1 MPKPQYRQHFRDSWL
16 QDPHLKDW
24 LQVIESTTG
33 QEAKCKF
40 CGTTLRSHYGDLKSH
55 GMSKKHQ
62 QNKKVITTQPKIPF
76 KPEPIGSKKKQ
87 EARLALFTAM
97 HTSIRVVDHLG
108 EVYNNNHEKD
118 IEKVQLHRTKCTSI
132 IKNVLALH
140 FTEVLKKDFKDQP
153 FSLII
158 DESTDITVHKYLGL
172 IIIYYSKLHQKI
184 VSTFLDLVKIHECNA
199 EGIVST
205 IKKTIKRFDLR
216 LENLMGIGTDN
227 ASVMVGV
234 NNGVYA
240 KLKEEVPHLILVRC
254 LCHSLQLA
262 VSAAAKEFLPRNLEF
277 LIRETYD
284 WFSRSSSR
292 QSLYKKLYETI
303 NDGQKPLKIVQACQ
317 TRWLSIESAVSRIYT
332 QWLELKTHFSIA
344 KVHERCH
351 TAELLHSMY
360 ANEMNYAYISFLYP
374 ILIEINRV
382 NKMFESTDTDHTKL
396 CEELINL
403 INMLVNKVT
412 LPTNKFNIFTQNI
425 RDFLDKKCYLGFRF
439 HNQILEM
446 REKGLPREDE
456 EMMRHRCMTFIVNLI
471 EEIKNRLPENLTL
484 MKKISRISVEQAL
497 NHNKEPLTDIMT
509 QFNKSAEHIA
519 RVDDQWHQIH
529 LLKWNETKN
538 TKKFWNEVLHF
549 KDAQGESRF
558 EELATFAFTLLILPH
573 SNADVERLFSSMNVI
588 KNKQRNRIKLNL
600 LTAIL
605 RVRCGLRLEGKC
617 CNDYEI
623 PVSVIKQIGTKES
636 YQSETEDDGADIND
650 SSEEEEMV

>member
-1 MPKPQYRQHFRDSWL
+1 MQL
-16 QDPHLKDW
+16 
-24 LQVIESTTG
+24 
-33 QEAKCKF
+33 
-40 CGTTLRSHYGDLKSH
+40 
-55 GMSKKHQ
+55 
-62 QNKKVITTQPKIPF
+62 KIPF
-76 KPEPIGSKKKQ
+76 KPEPPASKKKE

-97 HTSIRVVDHLG
+97 HSSIRVIDHLG
-108 EVYNNNHEKD
+108 EVINHNHEKD
-118 IEKVQLHRTKCTSI
+118 YEKVQLHRTKCTSI

-140 FTEVLKKDFKDQP
+140 FTEMLKEDFKDQP
-153 FSLII
+153 FSLLI
-158 DESTDITVHKYLGL
+158 DESTDIAVHKFLGF
-172 IIIYYSKLHQKI
+172 IIIYYSKLHQTI
-184 VSTFLDLVKIHECNA
+184 VSTYLDLAELHECNA
-199 EGIVST
+199 EGIVSA
-205 IKKTIKRFDLR
+205 IKKTLKRFDLR

-234 NNGVYA
+234 NNGVHS

-262 VSAAAKEFLPRNLEF
+262 VSAAAKQFLPRNLEF

-292 QSLYKKLYETI
+292 QSLYNELYKTI
-303 NDGQKPLKIVQACQ
+303 NDGQTPLKIVQACQ

-360 ANEMNYAYISFLYP
+360 ANEMNYTYISFLYP

-382 NKMFESTDTDHTKL
+382 NKMFESKDIDHTKL
-396 CEELINL
+396 CEELTNL
-403 INMLVNKVT
+403 IDMLVSKVT
-412 LPTNKFNIFTQNI
+412 LPTNKVDIFSQNI
-425 RDFLDKKCYLGFRF
+425 RDFLDKNCYLGYRF
-439 HNQILEM
+439 EKEIHEM
-446 REKGLPREDE
+446 REKGLPRDDE
-456 EMMRHRCMTFIVNLI
+456 EMIRHRCITFIVSLV

-484 MKKISRISVEQAL
+484 MKKISRISVEHTL
-497 NHNKEPLTDIMT
+497 NHNKQPLTDIMV
-509 QFNKSAEHIA
+509 QFNKNAEDIA

-538 TKKFWNEVLHF
+538 TKSFWNEVLNF

-558 EELATFAFTLLILPH
+558 EELATFALTLLILPH

-588 KNKQRNRIKLNL
+588 KNKQRNRMSLKL

-605 RVRCGLRLEGKC
+605 RVRCGLKLEGKC
-617 CNDYEI
+617 CNNYEI
-623 PVSVIKQIGTKES
+623 PLKVIKQIGTKDS
-636 YQSETEDDGADIND
+636 YQFDTDDDKADKID
-650 SSEEEEMV
+650 SSEDELI